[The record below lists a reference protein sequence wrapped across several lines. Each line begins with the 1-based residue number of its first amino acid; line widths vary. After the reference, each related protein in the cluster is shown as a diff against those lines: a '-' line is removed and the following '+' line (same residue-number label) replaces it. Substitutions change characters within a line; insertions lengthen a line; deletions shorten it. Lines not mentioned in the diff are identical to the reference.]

1 MADDDH
7 CEIAGNANVF
17 LRNCL
22 ALDIEVGKHD
32 RIYALAAIRGAECFK
47 WHGDDLAAALRQL
60 DDFADGSEALLG
72 HNLIRFDI
80 PRLRAANA
88 NLRLLRLPVVDTLWL
103 SPLAFPRHPY
113 HHLVKHYQDGQIR
126 RGRVND
132 PELDAKL
139 SLEVAGD
146 QLEALRETHP
156 DLLIVWHW
164 LTAAGAGAGAAGAGF
179 DAYFASLRNAPR
191 PTEPEARLAIASQLA
206 KAVCLVAGREVLGAL
221 AQHGWP
227 LAFALAWL
235 SVAGG
240 NSVMPPWVRHQFAD
254 AGALVRRLRDTP
266 CKDAGCLWC
275 QERHNAKSELKRWFG
290 YAAFRAKPQYNDGQ
304 SMQQAIVEA
313 ALGGRHLLGILP
325 TGVGK
330 SLCYQVPALS
340 RYDKTGA
347 LTVVIS
353 PLVAL
358 MADQVAGLAKRGID
372 SCVTVNGLLS
382 MPERADALDRVRLGD
397 ASMLIIAPEQLRSRV
412 VRQTIEQREIGIWV
426 LDEAHCLSKWGHDFR
441 PDYRYVARF
450 IRECAPQA
458 AVLCLTATA
467 KPDVK
472 NDIVEHFRE
481 KLSVDL
487 ELFDGGSERDNLDFV
502 VVHTTA
508 AEKFA
513 HIHDL
518 LTSRSLNEPNGP
530 SGPAEMAG
538 GAIVYCATRR
548 RAENV
553 AEFLRRHDINAAH
566 FHAGLSPELKKDV
579 QDRFVNGGLPVIV
592 ATNAFG
598 MGIDKPDV
606 RLVIHADLPGSLENY
621 LQEAGRAGRDQEA
634 ACCVLLYSADDVERQ
649 FSLSARS
656 RLAPREIQA
665 VLRALRNLDRR
676 KRMNGEVVATA
687 GEILRNE
694 DDAAFERD
702 SATDD
707 SRVRTAISWLEDAEL
722 LTREE
727 NRTQIFPSSLR
738 VHSIEQARDKLAT
751 VRGDYRQQLLHIV
764 RTLIEADADEGVS
777 TDELMGVCGLKPEGV
792 RKALHDLEALGIA
805 SNDTVLTAYVHQGV
819 QRHSR
824 VRFQETALLEQA
836 LIDNLQEV
844 APDMAKGDS
853 HMLHLR
859 VATQRLKDEGHEA
872 LPEQVRSLLRSIER
886 DGYGDDGAAGSIGLR
901 PLDNE
906 SLRVTLN
913 REWPA
918 LAKTANLRRDAA
930 QRLLAH
936 LLDCLPPGSQGTDLL
951 AETTLGKLLH
961 AVKSD
966 MELKNRFKRPAKL
979 VDRALLW
986 LHEQQIIRLN
996 KGLTIFR
1003 PAMSIRLSQ
1012 DRRRQFRKTD
1022 FEPLRLH
1029 YADQV
1034 LQIHVMAEY
1043 AQRGLR
1049 QMAAAIRLTMD
1060 YFSLKQDEFLRR
1072 WMPSQ
1077 EEHSRQTT
1085 PESWRRIVETLAPDQ
1100 RSIVVADDE
1109 QHSALVLA
1117 GPGSGKT
1124 RVLVHRIAYLVR
1136 MRREDPRSIVALA
1149 YNRHAAA
1156 NIRRR
1161 LAELIG
1167 EDARGVAAHTCHGLA
1182 MRLVGASFS
1191 AGVNQPDDG
1200 SFKDVLR
1207 DATALLRGDG
1217 MPPEEADEQRTRLL
1231 AGLRWML
1238 VDEFQDINDEQY
1250 ALIAALAGRTST
1262 DADDKRHL
1270 LVVGDDDQNVY
1281 SFNGASVKFIR
1292 QFEQDYGAK
1301 RFFLAENY
1309 RSTAHIIKA
1318 SNAVIRPAESRMKSE
1333 HPIRPDRE
1341 RVGEPAGGPWSELD
1355 PVAQGRV
1362 QLLPCPRD
1370 SIAQAQAALVAL
1382 QRLASCGNR
1391 NWDWAKCAVIAREWR
1406 YLEPVRACCEL
1417 LGIPVQMGNEEFR
1430 GLWRVREIQAFVA
1443 WLRDRQDMVDAAASA
1458 AWLDERPPTPWNDLL
1473 REALAEH
1480 RQESGAAPVPTQ
1492 QCIEWLAE
1500 WSRDVRRRQRGLLL
1514 LTAHRAKGLEF
1525 DHVVVLDGG
1534 WEDRRDDE
1542 RRLYYV
1548 AMTRARHTL
1557 ALMCFDGPNRLRAP
1571 LLRSSPAPPAP
1582 PAPSTLHCQPSVL
1595 SPPTSAMANIWSRL
1609 NLKDVDLGFAGRRS
1623 IEDPVHRHI
1632 RELNAGNCLE
1642 LRENERWELFDRG
1655 VLVGR
1660 LAQQYRPPAMNGQ
1673 SGRVRARVAAI
1684 VTWSREISPAEYRN
1698 RCACDVWEVVVPELV
1713 FSKA

>member
-1 MADDDH
+1 MADDDRR
-7 CEIAGNANVF
+7 EIASGANV
-17 LRNCL
+17 LPRNCL
-22 ALDIEVGKHD
+22 ALDIEIGRRD
-32 RIYALAAIRGAECFK
+32 RIYALAAIRGTESFK
-47 WHGDDLAAALRQL
+47 WRGGDLAAALRQL
-60 DDFADGSEALLG
+60 DDFADGSEVLLG

-80 PRLRAANA
+80 PHLQAANA
-88 NLRLLRLPVVDTLWL
+88 NLRLLRLPMLDTLWL

-113 HHLVKHYQDGQIR
+113 HHLVKHYQDGQLK

-132 PELDAKL
+132 PELDARL
-139 SLEVAGD
+139 TLDVAGEQID
-146 QLEALRETHP
+146 ALAGAQP
-156 DLLIVWHW
+156 NLLTAWHW
-164 LTAAGAGAGAAGAGF
+164 LTTSDSSGAAF
-179 DAYFASLRNAPR
+179 DAYFARLRNAPR
-191 PTEPEARLAIASQLA
+191 PTLPEARLAIAHQLS
-206 KAVCLVAGREVLGAL
+206 KSVCLVAGREVLGSL
-221 AQHGWP
+221 ARHGWP

-266 CKDAGCLWC
+266 CENSGCSWC
-275 QERHNAKSELKRWFG
+275 QERHNAKRELKRWFG
-290 YAAFRAKPQYNDGQ
+290 YAEFRTKPQCDDGR

-330 SLCYQVPALS
+330 SLCYQLPALS

-358 MADQVAGLAKRGID
+358 MADQVAGLGKRGID

-397 ASMLIIAPEQLRSRV
+397 ASMLIVAPEQLRSRA
-412 VRQTIEQREIGIWV
+412 VRQTIEQREVGIWV

-450 IRECAPQA
+450 IRECEPLA

-472 NDIVEHFRE
+472 DDIVQHFRE

-508 AEKFA
+508 AEKFG
-513 HIHDL
+513 HIHGL
-518 LTSRSLNEPNGP
+518 LTSNPPDGP
-530 SGPAEMAG
+530 SGSSATPG

-548 RAENV
+548 RTEEV
-553 AEFLRRHDINAAH
+553 AEFLRRNGIDAAH

-579 QDRFVNGGLPVIV
+579 QDRFINGRLPVIV

-621 LQEAGRAGRDQEA
+621 LQEAGRAGRDQRA
-634 ACCVLLYSADDVERQ
+634 ARCVLLYSTDDVERQ

-676 KRMNGEVVATA
+676 KRMNGEVIATA
-687 GEILRNE
+687 GEVLRNE

-738 VHSIEQARDKLAT
+738 VQSIEQAGTKLAA
-751 VRGDYRQQLLHIV
+751 VQGPYRQQLLDIV
-764 RTLIEADADEGVS
+764 RALIEADADEGVS

-792 RKALHDLEALGIA
+792 RKALYDLEDFGIA
-805 SNDTVLTAYVHQGV
+805 SNDTVLTAYVHHGV
-819 QRHSR
+819 RRHSHG
-824 VRFQETALLEQA
+824 RFDETARLERA
-836 LIDNLQEV
+836 LIKSLQEV

-853 HMLHLR
+853 QVLHLR
-859 VATQRLKDEGHEA
+859 VATQQLKDEGHEA
-872 LPEQVRSLLRSIER
+872 LPERVRSLLRSIER

-901 PLDNE
+901 SLDNE
-906 SLRVTLN
+906 TLRVTLN
-913 REWPA
+913 RDWPA

-936 LLDCLPPGSQGTDLL
+936 LLDCLAPGSQGTDLL

-961 AVKSD
+961 EVKSD
-966 MELKNRFKRPAKL
+966 MDLKNRFKKPDKL

-1003 PAMSIRLSQ
+1003 PAMSIHLSQ
-1012 DRRRQFRKTD
+1012 DRRRQFRKVD

-1043 AQRGLR
+1043 AQRGLQ

-1060 YFSLKQDEFLRR
+1060 YFSLKQDEFLRH

-1077 EEHSRQTT
+1077 EYSRQTT
-1085 PESWRRIVETLAPDQ
+1085 PESWRRIVETLATDQ
-1100 RSIVVADDE
+1100 RSVVADDG
-1109 QHSALVLA
+1109 QRSALVLA

-1136 MRREDPRSIVALA
+1136 VRREDPRSIVALA

-1156 NIRRR
+1156 DIRRR

-1167 EDARGVAAHTCHGLA
+1167 EDARGVAAYTCHGLA
-1182 MRLVGASFS
+1182 MRLAGASFS
-1191 AGVNQPDDG
+1191 AGVQQPNDD

-1207 DATALLRGDG
+1207 EATALLRGDG
-1217 MPPEEADEQRTRLL
+1217 MPPEEADQQRAQLL
-1231 AGLRWML
+1231 AGMRWIL

-1250 ALIAALAGRTST
+1250 ALIAALAGRTLP
-1262 DADDKRHL
+1262 DADDKQHL
-1270 LVVGDDDQNVY
+1270 LVVGDDDQNIY

-1309 RSTAHIIKA
+1309 RSTAHIIEA
-1318 SNAVIRPAESRMKSE
+1318 SNALIRPAESRMKSE

-1341 RVGEPAGGPWSELD
+1341 RIGEPAGGPWAELD

-1362 QLLPCPRD
+1362 QLLPCGRD
-1370 SIAQAQAALVAL
+1370 PIAQAQAVLLAL
-1382 QRLASCGNR
+1382 QRLAACGNQ

-1406 YLEPVRACCEL
+1406 YLQPVRACCEL

-1430 GLWRVREIQAFVA
+1430 GLWRVREIQTFIA
-1443 WLRDRQDMVDAAASA
+1443 WLGDRQDMVDADACA

-1480 RQESGAAPVPTQ
+1480 QQESGGAQVPTE

-1525 DHVVVLDGG
+1525 DHVVVMDGG
-1534 WEDRRDDE
+1534 WEDRRDDD

-1548 AMTRARHTL
+1548 AMTRARYTL
-1557 ALMCFDGPNRLRAP
+1557 ALMCFDASNRLRAP
-1571 LLRSSPAPPAP
+1571 LLHSPSAH
-1582 PAPSTLHCQPSVL
+1582 STLHGQPPAL
-1595 SPPTSAMANIWSRL
+1595 SPPTSAMANIWSPL
-1609 NLKDVDLGFAGRRS
+1609 DLKDVDLGFAGSRR
-1623 IEDPVHRHI
+1623 IEDPVHRRI
-1632 RELNAGNCLE
+1632 RDLNVGDCLE

-1660 LAQQYRPPAMNGQ
+1660 LARQFRPPAMNG
-1673 SGRVRARVAAI
+1673 RPRRARARVAAI
-1684 VTWSREISPAEYRN
+1684 VKWDRKTSGPEYRN
-1698 RCACDVWEVVVPELV
+1698 RYACDVWEVVVPELV
-1713 FSKA
+1713 FTVEGSDRPP

>member
-1 MADDDH
+1 MVDDDRRG
-7 CEIAGNANVF
+7 IASNANVF

-22 ALDIEVGKHD
+22 ALDIEVGRRD
-32 RIYALAAIRGAECFK
+32 RIYALAATRGTDCFK
-47 WHGDDLAAALRQL
+47 WRGGDLAAALRQL
-60 DDFADGSEALLG
+60 DDFAGDSQVLLG

-80 PRLRAANA
+80 PYLRAADA
-88 NLRLLRLPVVDTLWL
+88 NLRLLRLPVLDTLWL

-113 HHLVKHYQDGQIR
+113 HHLVKHYQDGQLT

-132 PELDAKL
+132 PELDARL
-139 SLEVAGD
+139 TLDVAGE
-146 QLEALRETHP
+146 QLEALASAPP
-156 DLLIVWHW
+156 DLLTAWHW
-164 LTAAGAGAGAAGAGF
+164 LTASDSDGAGF

-191 PTEPEARLAIASQLA
+191 PAKPEARRAIESQLERSA
-206 KAVCLVAGREVLGAL
+206 CSVAGREVLGAL

-235 SVAGG
+235 HVAGG
-240 NSVMPPWVRHQFAD
+240 NSVMPRWVRHQFPD
-254 AGALVRRLRDTP
+254 ANALVRRLRDTP
-266 CKDAGCLWC
+266 CNDTGCRWC

-290 YAAFRAKPQYNDGQ
+290 YPAFRVKPQCKDGR

-330 SLCYQVPALS
+330 SLCYQLPALS

-397 ASMLIIAPEQLRSRV
+397 ASMLIVAPEQLRSRTV
-412 VRQTIEQREIGIWV
+412 SRTIEQREVGIWV

-458 AVLCLTATA
+458 TVLCLTATA

-472 NDIVEHFRE
+472 DDIVEHFRE

-508 AEKFA
+508 AEKFV

-518 LTSRSLNEPNGP
+518 LTFHSPNGL
-530 SGPAEMAG
+530 SKMAG
-538 GAIVYCATRR
+538 SAIVYCATRR
-548 RAENV
+548 RAEDV
-553 AEFLRRHDINAAH
+553 AEFLGRNDIDAAH
-566 FHAGLSPELKKDV
+566 FHAGLSPERKKDV
-579 QDRFVNGGLPVIV
+579 QDQFVNGGLPVIV

-621 LQEAGRAGRDQEA
+621 LQEAGRAGRDQKA
-634 ACCVLLYSADDVERQ
+634 ARCVLLYSTDDVERQ

-656 RLAPREIQA
+656 RLTAREIQA
-665 VLRALRNLDRR
+665 VLKALRNLDQR

-687 GEILRNE
+687 GEVLRNE

-727 NRTQIFPSSLR
+727 NRTQVFPSSLR
-738 VHSIEQARDKLAT
+738 VHSIEQARDKLER
-751 VRGDYRQQLLHIV
+751 VGERYRQQLLHIV
-764 RTLIEADADEGVS
+764 RALIEADADEGVS

-792 RKALHDLEALGIA
+792 RKALHDLEEYGIA

-824 VRFQETALLEQA
+824 GRFQETALLERA
-836 LIDNLQEV
+836 LIDSLQEV

-853 HMLHLR
+853 HVLHLR

-906 SLRVTLN
+906 NLRVTLN

-961 AVKSD
+961 EVKSD
-966 MELKNRFKRPAKL
+966 MELRNRFKEPDKL

-1012 DRRRQFRKTD
+1012 DRRRQFRVVD
-1022 FEPLRLH
+1022 FKPLRLH

-1072 WMPSQ
+1072 WMSRQ
-1077 EEHSRQTT
+1077 EYSRQTT

-1100 RSIVVADDE
+1100 RSVVADDE
-1109 QHSALVLA
+1109 GRNALVLA

-1136 MRREDPRSIVALA
+1136 VRREDPRNIVALA

-1156 NIRRR
+1156 DIRRR

-1167 EDARGVAAHTCHGLA
+1167 EDARRVAAFTCHGLA
-1182 MRLVGASFS
+1182 MRLVGASF
-1191 AGVNQPDDG
+1191 AARKNQPDND

-1217 MPPEEADEQRTRLL
+1217 MPPEEADEQRARLL
-1231 AGLRWML
+1231 AGLRWIL
-1238 VDEFQDINDEQY
+1238 VDEFQDIDDEQY
-1250 ALIAALAGRTST
+1250 ALIAALAGRISI
-1262 DADDKRHL
+1262 DADDQPHL
-1270 LVVGDDDQNVY
+1270 LVVGDDDQNIY
-1281 SFNGASVKFIR
+1281 SFGGASVKFIR
-1292 QFEQDYGAK
+1292 QFEQDYDAK
-1301 RFFLAENY
+1301 RSFLAENY
-1309 RSTAHIIKA
+1309 RSTAHIIEG

-1333 HPIRPDRE
+1333 HPIRPDRQ
-1341 RVGEPAGGPWSELD
+1341 RDGEPAGGPWGELD

-1362 QLLPCPRD
+1362 QLLRCPRD
-1370 SIAQAQAALVAL
+1370 PIAQAQAALLAL
-1382 QRLASCGNR
+1382 QRLASCER
-1391 NWDWAKCAVIAREWR
+1391 QNWDWAKCAIIAREWS
-1406 YLEPVRACCEL
+1406 YLQPVRACCEL
-1417 LGIPVQMGNEEFR
+1417 LSIPVQMGNEEFR
-1430 GLWRVREIQAFVA
+1430 GLWRVRETQAFVA
-1443 WLRDRQDMVDAAASA
+1443 WLRDRQDMVDAAACA
-1458 AWLDERPPTPWNDLL
+1458 AWLDERPSTPWNDLL

-1480 RQESGAAPVPTQ
+1480 QQESGSALVPTQ

-1534 WEDRRDDE
+1534 WEDQLDDE

-1557 ALMCFDGPNRLRAP
+1557 ALMCFDGYGRLRAP
-1571 LLRSSPAPPAP
+1571 LLRSSSA
-1582 PAPSTLHCQPSVL
+1582 LHCQPPVL

-1609 NLKDVDLGFAGRRS
+1609 DLKDVDLGFAGRRG
-1623 IEDPVHRHI
+1623 IEDPVHRRI
-1632 RELNAGNCLE
+1632 RDLYPGDCLE
-1642 LRENERWELFDRG
+1642 LLENERWELFDRG

-1660 LAQQYRPPAMNGQ
+1660 LAQQYRPPAMDGQ
-1673 SGRVRARVAAI
+1673 PRRARARVAAI
-1684 VTWSREISPAEYRN
+1684 VKWGREFSPAEYRD

-1713 FSKA
+1713 FTVEESDRGR

>member
-1 MADDDH
+1 MADGD
-7 CEIAGNANVF
+7 ESEFIGNVDVL
-17 LRNCL
+17 LRSCL
-22 ALDIEVGKHD
+22 ALDIEVDQHE
-32 RIYALAAIRGAECFK
+32 RIYALAAIRGADSFK
-47 WHGDDLAAALRQL
+47 WSHPKARGAWYATDLTAALKEL
-60 DDFADGSEALLG
+60 DDFADGSEVLLG

-80 PRLRAANA
+80 PYLRAANA
-88 NLRLLRLPVVDTLWL
+88 SLRLLDLPVLDTLWL
-103 SPLAFPRHPY
+103 SPLAFPRNPY
-113 HHLVKHYQDGQIR
+113 HHLVKPYQDGQIT

-132 PELDAKL
+132 PELDARL
-139 SLEVAGD
+139 TLELAAN
-146 QLEALRETHP
+146 QLEALGSTQP
-156 DLLIVWHW
+156 DLLTAWHW
-164 LTAAGAGAGAAGAGF
+164 LTAYDSDGAGF
-179 DAYFASLRNAPR
+179 DAYFAHLRNAPC
-191 PTEPEARLAIASQLA
+191 PTLPEARLAIASQLA
-206 KAVCLVAGREVLGAL
+206 KSVCLVAGREVLGAL

-240 NSVMPPWVRHQFAD
+240 NSVMPRWVRHQFAD
-254 AGALVRRLRDTP
+254 TGSLVRRLRDTP
-266 CKDAGCLWC
+266 CKNAGCSWC

-290 YAAFRAKPQYNDGQ
+290 YPEFRTKPQCNDGR

-330 SLCYQVPALS
+330 SLCYQLPALS

-358 MADQVAGLAKRGID
+358 MADQVGGLAKRGID

-397 ASMLIIAPEQLRSRV
+397 ASMLIVAPEQLRSRA
-412 VRQTIEQREIGIWV
+412 VRRTIEQREVGIWV
-426 LDEAHCLSKWGHDFR
+426 LDEAHCISKWGHDFR

-450 IRECAPQA
+450 IRECEPLA

-472 NDIVEHFRE
+472 DDIVQHFRE

-513 HIHDL
+513 HIHGL
-518 LTSRSLNEPNGP
+518 LTSNSPDGP
-530 SGPAEMAG
+530 GETPG

-548 RAENV
+548 RTEDV
-553 AEFLRRHDINAAH
+553 AEFLRRNDIDAAH

-579 QDRFVNGGLPVIV
+579 QDRFINGRLPVIV

-621 LQEAGRAGRDQEA
+621 LQEAGRAGRDQRA
-634 ACCVLLYSADDVERQ
+634 ARCVLLYSTDDVERQ

-676 KRMNGEVVATA
+676 KRMNGEVIATA
-687 GEILRNE
+687 GEVLRNE

-727 NRTQIFPSSLR
+727 NRTQVFPSSLR
-738 VHSIEQARDKLAT
+738 VQSIEQAGAKLAT
-751 VRGDYRQQLLHIV
+751 VQGPYRQQLLDIV
-764 RTLIEADADEGVS
+764 RALIEADADEGVS

-792 RKALHDLEALGIA
+792 RKALYDLEDFGVA

-819 QRHSR
+819 PRHSR
-824 VRFQETALLEQA
+824 KRFEETARLERA
-836 LIDNLQEV
+836 LIDSLQEV

-853 HMLHLR
+853 QVLHLR

-872 LPEQVRSLLRSIER
+872 LPERVRSLLRSIER

-901 PLDNE
+901 SLDNE
-906 SLRVTLN
+906 NLRVTLN
-913 REWPA
+913 RDWLA
-918 LAKTANLRRDAA
+918 LAKTANLRRAAA
-930 QRLLAH
+930 QLLLAH
-936 LLDCLPPGSQGTDLL
+936 LLDCLAPGSQGTDLL

-961 AVKSD
+961 EVKSD
-966 MELKNRFKRPAKL
+966 MDLKNRFKKPDKL

-1003 PAMSIRLSQ
+1003 PAMSIHLSR
-1012 DRRRQFRKTD
+1012 DRRRQFRKVD

-1034 LQIHVMAEY
+1034 TQIHVMAEY
-1043 AQRGLR
+1043 AQRGLQ

-1072 WMPSQ
+1072 WMPSKEQ
-1077 EEHSRQTT
+1077 YSRQTT
-1085 PESWRRIVETLAPDQ
+1085 PESWRRIVETLASGQ
-1100 RSIVVADDE
+1100 RSVVADDE
-1109 QHSALVLA
+1109 DRNALVLA

-1136 MRREDPRSIVALA
+1136 VRREDPRTIVALA

-1156 NIRRR
+1156 DIRRR

-1167 EDARGVAAHTCHGLA
+1167 EDARRVAAFTCHGLA
-1182 MRLVGASFS
+1182 MRLVGASFAAS
-1191 AGVNQPDDG
+1191 ENQLDNN

-1207 DATALLRGDG
+1207 DATALLQGDG
-1217 MPPEEADEQRTRLL
+1217 VPPEEANEQYTRLL
-1231 AGLRWML
+1231 ANLRWIL
-1238 VDEFQDINDEQY
+1238 VDEFQDIDDDQY
-1250 ALIAALAGRTST
+1250 ALIAALAGRTLI
-1262 DADDKRHL
+1262 DADDPPHL
-1270 LVVGDDDQNVY
+1270 LVVGDDDQNIY

-1292 QFEQDYGAK
+1292 QFEQDFDAK
-1301 RFFLAENY
+1301 RSFLTKNY
-1309 RSTAHIIKA
+1309 RSTGHIIEA
-1318 SNAVIRPAESRMKSE
+1318 SNAIIAPAESRMKSE
-1333 HPIRPDRE
+1333 QPIRPGKW
-1341 RVGEPAGGPWSELD
+1341 VGEPPGGQWNELD
-1355 PVAQGRV
+1355 SVARGRV
-1362 QLLPCPRD
+1362 QLLPCPHD
-1370 SIAQAQAALVAL
+1370 WVAQAQAALL
-1382 QRLASCGNR
+1382 ELRRLANSANR
-1391 NWDWAKCAVIAREWR
+1391 ANQTWDWAKCAVIAREWR
-1406 YLEPVRACCEL
+1406 HLEPVRACCEL
-1417 LGIPVQMGNEEFR
+1417 LNIPVQQGNEEL
-1430 GLWRVREIQAFVA
+1430 GSLWRVREVQTFVA
-1443 WLRDRQDMVDAAASA
+1443 WLRDQQDTVDAAASA
-1458 AWLDERPPTPWNDLL
+1458 AWLDARPPTRWNDLL
-1473 REALAEH
+1473 REAMAEYE
-1480 RQESGAAPVPTQ
+1480 QESGAVPIPNQ
-1492 QCIEWLAE
+1492 QVIEWLAE
-1500 WSRDVRRRQRGLLL
+1500 WSRDARRRQRGLLL

-1534 WEDRRDDE
+1534 WRIRGDDE

-1557 ALMCFDGPNRLRAP
+1557 ALMCFDRPNRLQTP
-1571 LLRSSPAPPAP
+1571 LPSS
-1582 PAPSTLHCQPSVL
+1582 PSTLHRQPPVL
-1595 SPPTSAMANIWSRL
+1595 PPPSRSMANVYAQL
-1609 NLKDVDLGFAGRRS
+1609 DLKDVDLGFAGRCPA
-1623 IEDPVHRHI
+1623 EDPVHQRI
-1632 RELNAGNCLE
+1632 RDLNAGDCLE

-1660 LAQQYRPPAMNGQ
+1660 LARRYRPPEMDGTKQVQA
-1673 SGRVRARVAAI
+1673 SVAAI
-1684 VTWSREISPAEYRN
+1684 VTWGRDLSPAEYHDV
-1698 RCACDVWEVVVPELV
+1698 CKCDNWEVVVPELV
-1713 FSKA
+1713 FSR